1 LQDLPPIYPGDPI
14 THHVVDLFHPRQ
26 HRWQAHFTW
35 DERFERIIGLTA
47 TGRAMVEH
55 GNSPGQNWCICDGY
69 CTPQASTS
77 FPQPRMPNQADAT
90 TMLIGEN
97 SATLVG
103 EKESEKT
110 AYQQYMLAKT

>member
-1 LQDLPPIYPGDPI
+1 
-14 THHVVDLFHPRQ
+14 
-26 HRWQAHFTW
+26 
-35 DERFERIIGLTA
+35 
-47 TGRAMVEH
+47 
-55 GNSPGQNWCICDGY
+55 
-69 CTPQASTS
+69 
-77 FPQPRMPNQADAT
+77 MPNQADAT